1 MKNAIVSFEN
11 VNDKLVIAE
20 GVEIKDN
27 EIKELVNSKSL
38 MDRDRQVSN
47 REITKIAEG
56 LSYLVQKLLTN
67 LRKITNSKGHPSPIF
82 QKV

>member
-47 REITKIAEG
+47 REITKR
-56 LSYLVQKLLTN
+56 V
-67 LRKITNSKGHPSPIF
+67 F
-82 QKV
+82 QAKM